1 MLLPQCQLAVIDRPA
16 GPRVAADELKRLEIR
31 EGWCFSGFSSLRI
44 VGRVLEVRGN
54 LPGWPSG
61 CSRLPLSQAQLDAIR
76 RLLDRM
82 AVWEWHAAYRLRH
95 GGEIRLDG
103 HSWSLR
109 VKTACRRH
117 RSRGANVYPWYGN
130 PRKACRC
137 PHFLDLLVERIADAA
152 LLPPICECGD
162 S

>member
-16 GPRVAADELKRLEIR
+16 GSRVAADELKRLEIR

-44 VGRVLEVRGN
+44 AGRVLEVRGR
-54 LPGWPSG
+54 LPGWPEERR
-61 CSRLPLSQAQLDAIR
+61 RLLLTQAQLDAVR
-76 RLLDRM
+76 RVLDQM

-95 GGEIRLDG
+95 GAGIRLDG

-117 RSRGANVYPWYGN
+117 RSWGANVYPWHGN
-130 PRKACRC
+130 PLKACRC
-137 PHFLDLLVERIADAA
+137 PYCLDLLVERIADAA
-152 LLPPICECGD
+152 LVPPFCERDD